1 MVRVRP
7 YGIPED
13 VPLSQESSRIGE
25 PEKIAAQPQ
34 LSTVVEVLL
43 TIGITGLILIPCFWL
58 DHIQAGDLSSHV
70 YNAWLATQIETGAV
84 PGLAVVP
91 TWTNILSDVALE
103 ALPRFVGAAGAER
116 VVVGTGVLLFFWG
129 TFYVATVATGRRPW
143 LLAPCIGML
152 SYGLVFHLGFLN
164 YYVST
169 GLCVWVIALLWR
181 PSRWR
186 AVAALPL
193 LALATMAHFLPV
205 AWAVSVLVYLHLSRR
220 MEARE
225 RIVTLIAGIVALGL
239 LQTGLMAWF
248 PHRWSLPELASLN
261 GLAGITGV
269 EQVWLFGAKYLLVA
283 AGLLLIWCTLFL
295 ERIDQGG
302 FLSDPAA
309 QLWLL
314 HLVAWLLMPSAIQF
328 PQYQHVL
335 AYIPQRISLLGAVFL
350 CITVGGARHG
360 RGITRLSALIA
371 TVFFT
376 FLYLDDRAFNALEN
390 EITELVET
398 LPPGQRVVA
407 AIIDSD
413 TRLNGPLHV
422 VDRACIEH
430 CFSYADYEPA
440 TAQFRIRVVGPNRVV
455 APTMAVLQEIEDGSH
470 VVTPEEAPLYSVC
483 LCDTPE
489 HRFCLRALHA
499 GERTCS
505 FSLPI
510 SPRL

>member
-1 MVRVRP
+1 
-7 YGIPED
+7 
-13 VPLSQESSRIGE
+13 LSQESSRISE
-25 PEKIAAQPQ
+25 PEKSAAQPQ
-34 LSTVVEVLL
+34 LSTLVEVLL
-43 TIGITGLILIPCFWL
+43 TVSITALLLVPCFWL
-58 DHIQAGDLSSHV
+58 EHIEAGDLSSHV
-70 YNAWLATQIETGAV
+70 YNAWLATQIKSGAV
-84 PGLAVVP
+84 SGLAVVP
-91 TWTNILSDVALE
+91 TWTNTLSDFALE
-103 ALPRFVGAAGAER
+103 ALLRLIGTAWAER
-116 VVVGTGVLLFFWG
+116 VVVGTAVLLFFWG
-129 TFYVATVATGRRPW
+129 TFSVVTVATGRRPW

-152 SYGLVFHLGFLN
+152 SYGLIFHLGFLN

-169 GLCVWVIALLWR
+169 GLCLWAIVLLWR
-181 PSRWR
+181 PSRRR
-186 AVAALPL
+186 AVAAAAL
-193 LALATMAHFLPV
+193 LALATMAHVLPV
-205 AWAVSVLVYLHLSRR
+205 AWAASVLVYLHLSRR
-220 MEARE
+220 VEPRW
-225 RIVTLIAGIVALGL
+225 RIVMPIAGVVALGFL
-239 LQTGLMAWF
+239 HAALMEF
-248 PHRWSLPELASLN
+248 PHRWSLSELAGLN

-269 EQVWLFGAKYLLVA
+269 EQVWLYGAKYLLVA
-283 AGLLLIWCTLFL
+283 AGLLFIWFMLFL
-295 ERIDQGG
+295 ERIDQGA
-302 FLSDPAA
+302 FLSDPVA

-314 HLVAWLLMPSAIQF
+314 HLVAFVVLPSAIQF
-328 PQYQHVL
+328 PQYEHVL

-390 EITELVET
+390 EIIELVET

-413 TRLNGPLHV
+413 TRLNAPLHV
-422 VDRACIEH
+422 VDRACIGH

-440 TAQFRIRVVGPNRVV
+440 TAQFRIRVVGPSRVV
-455 APTMAVLQEIEDGSH
+455 APTMAVVKEIEDGQH